1 MCSTDKMGFRAEIS
15 KLHTYSVRRG
25 FASGSGR
32 NISVEKYQ
40 EPDGM
45 YVVWLSP
52 SERGGFTGAFREAE
66 MCPGFPPPQA
76 ARVTVVSGKKGLW
89 VVDYPIVW
97 YNSDV
102 VRLRNKGGKSTL
114 TGS

>member
-1 MCSTDKMGFRAEIS
+1 M
-15 KLHTYSVRRG
+15 
-25 FASGSGR
+25 
-32 NISVEKYQ
+32 YQ

-66 MCPGFPPPQA
+66 MCLGFPPPQA
-76 ARVTVVSGKKGLW
+76 AHVTVVSGEKGLW
-89 VVDYPIVW
+89 VVW

-102 VRLRNKGGKSTL
+102 VRLRNKGGKSAL
-114 TGS
+114 AGFE